1 MPHKR
6 KQIRK
11 LKKTLAAKA
20 AKRKQATTSNDAKQP
35 SKQLPNQ
42 DMLLKLMAMFGNKP
56 GAQPSMDPAK
66 FLEQQ
71 EKKAERDN
79 EIRRLKLQERQV
91 KSDNAAA
98 NQQHNL
104 DLARLGLQD
113 AERKAKNEQELLTI
127 EKERKGI
134 QGGIKSLNM
143 QIAQARHK
151 IKMNTKNGDLEADRA
166 KRDELKRSL
175 KEIKS
180 NINYLIGD
188 ALTADEMAVF
198 RHMASKIEDGINALN
213 GLEKALRDKKDVSR
227 KHQLINKLADELET
241 GLSDLLDINQRL
253 KFDIKQEED
262 TIDIANDR
270 IKTYNELKKEN
281 TKLEHERR
289 VKKRAADIAGVIS
302 NRDLKT
308 GKPIPVYNESLLK
321 HEVKPEDA
329 EEVQKYMQEGERLM
343 NYLKGIDA
351 RHTVKDD
358 VWWYTLDTER
368 SDLCDFISTDFYS
381 RFSVNPRW
389 TTLDGATLTDLND
402 IIVYLRHLR
411 DKHTNAMAKAQEEYV
426 QAVEHNNKIRAL
438 PKVVKTEVTEDV
450 IAELKER
457 GMNLREEVEDQQR
470 RGEYNKKS
478 KHEWEDLIRRN
489 ERLQAELNA
498 STAED
503 LTDDQLEAIAK
514 LKKEHE
520 EIERQLNVKRKQKQR
535 VERVEDETADMEFNN
550 AVTRAGLADSPKTK
564 KTKEE
569 AQERAIQARKEAEK
583 QNELNE
589 ARKMTYKA
597 EQDKRLAEME
607 ANAAHSEKIQKL
619 DDEILEAKAKGEVAD
634 MERERQEA
642 LSRARQ
648 DTQNKMIARDVRRT
662 LNAYARSA
670 SGSAIQDMTVTL
682 TAMGDAI
689 DRQTA
694 EHERR
699 EKELKPY
706 LERFERYPEQ
716 FTAFNRTI
724 ADGTFKGFENVNA
737 LHDATDSLDKLQ
749 QLKDFFGSWDRGEI
763 SMDDG
768 GDDGDPW

>member
-1 MPHKR
+1 
-6 KQIRK
+6 
-11 LKKTLAAKA
+11 
-20 AKRKQATTSNDAKQP
+20 
-35 SKQLPNQ
+35 
-42 DMLLKLMAMFGNKP
+42 
-56 GAQPSMDPAK
+56 
-66 FLEQQ
+66 
-71 EKKAERDN
+71 
-79 EIRRLKLQERQV
+79 
-91 KSDNAAA
+91 
-98 NQQHNL
+98 
-104 DLARLGLQD
+104 
-113 AERKAKNEQELLTI
+113 
-127 EKERKGI
+127 
-134 QGGIKSLNM
+134 
-143 QIAQARHK
+143 
-151 IKMNTKNGDLEADRA
+151 
-166 KRDELKRSL
+166 
-175 KEIKS
+175 
-180 NINYLIGD
+180 
-188 ALTADEMAVF
+188 
-198 RHMASKIEDGINALN
+198 
-213 GLEKALRDKKDVSR
+213 
-227 KHQLINKLADELET
+227 
-241 GLSDLLDINQRL
+241 
-253 KFDIKQEED
+253 
-262 TIDIANDR
+262 
-270 IKTYNELKKEN
+270 
-281 TKLEHERR
+281 
-289 VKKRAADIAGVIS
+289 
-302 NRDLKT
+302 
-308 GKPIPVYNESLLK
+308 
-321 HEVKPEDA
+321 
-329 EEVQKYMQEGERLM
+329 
-343 NYLKGIDA
+343 
-351 RHTVKDD
+351 
-358 VWWYTLDTER
+358 
-368 SDLCDFISTDFYS
+368 
-381 RFSVNPRW
+381 
-389 TTLDGATLTDLND
+389 
-402 IIVYLRHLR
+402 
-411 DKHTNAMAKAQEEYV
+411 MAKAQEEYV

-457 GMNLREEVEDQQR
+457 GMNLREEVEAQQR

-478 KHEWEDLIRRN
+478 RFEWEDLIRRIK
-489 ERLQAELNA
+489 RLEAELNA

-503 LTDDQLEAIAK
+503 LTDDQLEALAK
-514 LKKEHE
+514 LKKEYE

-634 MERERQEA
+634 MERQRQEA

-648 DTQNKMIARDVRRT
+648 DTQNKMIARDVQGA

-724 ADGTFKGFENVNA
+724 ADGTFRGFENVSA

-749 QLKDFFGSWDRGEI
+749 QIKDFFGSWDRGEI
-763 SMDDG
+763 SMDD
-768 GDDGDPW
+768 DPDSDGF